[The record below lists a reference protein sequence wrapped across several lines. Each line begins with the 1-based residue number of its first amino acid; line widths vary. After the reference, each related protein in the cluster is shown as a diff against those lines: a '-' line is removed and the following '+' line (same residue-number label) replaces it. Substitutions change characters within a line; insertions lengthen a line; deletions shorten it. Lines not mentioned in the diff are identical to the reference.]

1 MCRLRLNSTIYFS
14 CIFAYYHDQ
23 LFQVNF
29 EARAVNANIVTR
41 RCVLMSMGEISV
53 DRMKELIE
61 NKAGSILIAIP
72 EDPSTLTKGC
82 NLNL

>member
-1 MCRLRLNSTIYFS
+1 MFYLSM
-14 CIFAYYHDQ
+14 
-23 LFQVNF
+23 QVNF

-72 EDPSTLTKGC
+72 EDPSSLTKG
-82 NLNL
+82 